1 MKKLFLVLLLCLS
14 CFALFA
20 CTNETGDTGN
30 TGENGETGETGE
42 TGDVEE
48 TNVVLQIC
56 HVEAATDTLQ
66 TQGLAFGE
74 YVNEQSN
81 GTITVEMYP
90 NSEMG
95 DDNATTEA
103 VTLGTVAM
111 SLPGTSQAA
120 MYAEDFGIC
129 DMPYIFDSPEQ
140 AFELLDG
147 ALGDA
152 LNAQLEGTGL
162 KNLGFYLI
170 GVRNVSNNVHPIN
183 TPDDM
188 KGLDIRCMES
198 PVYISMFTS
207 MGANPTPMAFS
218 ELYTA
223 LSNGTVDGEDNPAS
237 VFYTSRLHEVVKYY
251 SLTGHT
257 YSFGCVLISEN
268 LWNNTLSENQ
278 RQIIQAGVDQFLV
291 DGQRQKKLEETEHY
305 LELIQEEG
313 CQVNE
318 VSEEN
323 RALFR
328 EAVQPTYDE
337 FHDTFSEEIWALVE

>member
-1 MKKLFLVLLLCLS
+1 MKKLLLVLLLCLS

-20 CTNETGDTGN
+20 CANQGTDADTPDGSDAAEGDAA
-30 TGENGETGETGE
+30 
-42 TGDVEE
+42 VEE
-48 TNVVLQIC
+48 ANVVLQIC
-56 HVEAATDTLQ
+56 HVEAETDSLQ

-74 YVNEQSN
+74 YVKEQSN

-120 MYAEDFGIC
+120 MYASDFGIC
-129 DMPYIFDSPEQ
+129 DMPYIFTSYEQ
-140 AFELLDG
+140 AFEMLDG
-147 ALGDA
+147 ELGDA
-152 LNAQLEGTGL
+152 LNAELEGTGL

-170 GVRNVSNNVHPIN
+170 GERNVSNNVRPIN
-183 TPDDM
+183 TPEDM

-198 PVYISMFTS
+198 PVYISMFKA

-223 LSNGTVDGEDNPAS
+223 MSNGTVDGEDNPAS
-237 VFYTSRLHEVVKYY
+237 VFYTSKFQEVQKYY

-257 YSFGCVLISEN
+257 YSFGCVLISET
-268 LWNNTLSENQ
+268 LWNSLSENQ
-278 RQIIQAGVDQFLV
+278 QNIIQEGVKTYLI
-291 DGQRQKKLEETEHY
+291 DGQRQKKIDETDHY
-305 LELIQEEG
+305 LELIEAEG
-313 CQVNE
+313 CAVNE

-323 RALFR
+323 KALFK
-328 EAVQPTYDE
+328 EAVQPVYDE
-337 FHDTFSEEIWALVE
+337 LHDTISDEIWALVE